1 MNTVV
6 IGVIS
11 VNSVVI
17 SVNTVVISVNTVVI
31 SVIIVTSVMIDQCD
45 KFHQYCNPC
54 DQCNHIMICEQ
65 GSVIGLHEDYY

>member
-11 VNSVVI
+11 VNS
-17 SVNTVVISVNTVVI
+17 VVI